1 MKSTVVIEFEKKWE
15 NIGLI
20 QELKE
25 SDINLYEYVVKN
37 CMLGSHECDT
47 INNYFD
53 EYTDHSSN
61 HSLEVLKNGD
71 QISEGMDFNK
81 VEIAIFT
88 LACYFHDIGMNV
100 DKKKLEI
107 YKTEEDFPLERE
119 YLIDKIGARS
129 MVDEENVNETVIEK
143 LIMLEYIRERHH
155 KLSSDWIKNHYHE
168 EKNAYVEI
176 DSISCQIWDHVA
188 KICEAHCIELK
199 EITDDDY
206 GFQAVARIDID
217 MTFLACL
224 LRISDYCHIG
234 RDRALPYIRTSK
246 KFYSGF
252 SKQIWEALARVGG
265 VRFDKDKK
273 CITISA
279 ECDDFTIHDA
289 LVHEALNIDFE
300 LHSQIK
306 HLAQS
311 ISSKNYQYFFVDATK
326 IKEKKDANYIYSSI
340 GFKMNYNKITELLIG
355 SKLYSENLYALRE
368 ILQNSMDSLS
378 VQKMQNGLI
387 DAYILINFHKDSE
400 GKEIMDIY
408 DNGVGMDKTSCSDH
422 FLSIGD
428 DSFWHTKKCLKEFGD
443 AYKNT
448 QIIASHGIGVLSYF
462 LLSNEIEVFSK
473 YKDVQSIHVQINKS
487 NRNVIFLKTKEIDYP
502 KFNQNSYLIQTP
514 WQLGHGT
521 CIRLKLREEQK
532 ISDIIRFLSQHILR
546 INCNLFII
554 NNENECEIIPQVK
567 MPLLEVDIRMKKDR
581 LDYENEFSYMDDE
594 TKQFTIDNAK
604 EVVDAIQTSGLSF
617 GEIIKKVEDDN
628 VFQEQIELPEIKS
641 LISEKE
647 KKESLK
653 ELIIEQYKMKNP
665 DFYNSDY
672 DRLKNIRFN
681 ANSIEGKI
689 YLEDIPAKQIH
700 NRVSQNGIWI
710 RNGNKYIDSEI
721 TRLLGT
727 GNNIFSYDIDISGVP
742 KNLFNLT
749 LSRDDIVECEQN
761 RTIVKKLV
769 NILIDQL
776 PKVIKK
782 IDYTIAFSCGNH
794 WYHGIHELLF
804 GCDSM
809 FYDVYGR
816 TLKAIDEIWQSG
828 FLGEDTE
835 NQLKQ
840 AFDEA
845 KILHLFDI
853 NRNTSVSVNEV
864 EKNIGDYKILL
875 PLFVNSKESVYGID
889 EDDWKF
895 KKEKPEIN
903 LKKIAIK
910 RKRSIENYVKKSKDK
925 IIIMP
930 FFLQSFMMPI
940 LKRFMLQVSEKE
952 EDYVVYNLIAT
963 EAEGLREKN
972 INIIKE
978 NINI

>member
-1 MKSTVVIEFEKKWE
+1 MKSTEVIEFENKWE
-15 NIGLI
+15 HIGLI
-20 QELKE
+20 QQLKE

-37 CMLGSHECDT
+37 CMLGSYECDN

-61 HSLEVLKNGD
+61 HSLEVLKNGN
-71 QISEGMDFNK
+71 QIIEGIELNK

-100 DKKKLEI
+100 DNEKLKT

-129 MVDEENVNETVIEK
+129 MVEEKDINDADIDK

-155 KLSSDWIKNHYHE
+155 KLSSGWIKNHYHE
-168 EKNAYVEI
+168 EEYAYIEI
-176 DSISCQIWDHVA
+176 DNIYCQIWDFVA
-188 KICEAHCIELK
+188 NVCEAHCIELK

-206 GFQAVARIDID
+206 GFQAVARMDID

-224 LRISDYCHIG
+224 LRLSDYCHIG

-252 SKQIWEALARVGG
+252 SKQIWESLARVGG
-265 VRFDKDKK
+265 VRFDKEKK
-273 CITISA
+273 CITITA
-279 ECDDFTIHDA
+279 ECDDFTIQDA
-289 LVHEALNIDFE
+289 LVNEAINIDFE
-300 LHSQIK
+300 LHAQIK

-311 ISSKNYQYFFVDATK
+311 ISKKQYQYFFIDASK
-326 IKEKKDANYIYSSI
+326 IKEKKDANYIYSLI

-355 SKLYSENLYALRE
+355 SKLYSEDLYALRE

-378 VQKMQNGLI
+378 VQKMQNSLI

-400 GKEIMDIY
+400 GKEIIDIY

-473 YKDVQSIHVQINKS
+473 YKDAQSIHVQINKS

-514 WQLGHGT
+514 WQFGHGT
-521 CIRLKLREEQK
+521 CIRLNLREEQK

-546 INCNLFII
+546 INYNLFII

-594 TKQFTIDNAK
+594 TKQFTLDNAK
-604 EVVDAIQTSGLSF
+604 EVVDAIQKSSLSF

-641 LISEKE
+641 LIRAKE
-647 KKESLK
+647 KKEGLK

-672 DRLKNIRFN
+672 DKLKYVKFN
-681 ANSIEGKI
+681 TNSIAGKI

-700 NRVSQNGIWI
+700 NRLSQNGIWI

-742 KNLFNLT
+742 SNLFNLT
-749 LSRDDIVECEQN
+749 LSRDDIVECDQN
-761 RTIVKKLV
+761 RAIVKKVV
-769 NILIDQL
+769 NILIEQL
-776 PKVIKK
+776 PEVIKK
-782 IDYTIAFSCGNH
+782 IDYTIAFSCGKR
-794 WYHGIHELLF
+794 WSHGIHELLF

-809 FYDVYGR
+809 FYDVYDR
-816 TLKAIDEIWQSG
+816 TLNEIDRIRQSG
-828 FLGEDTE
+828 FLGEDIE
-835 NQLKQ
+835 NQLKR

-845 KILHLFDI
+845 KIFHLFDI
-853 NRNTSVSVNEV
+853 NCNTSVSVNEI

-875 PLFVNSKESVYGID
+875 PLFVNSKESVYGIEEND
-889 EDDWKF
+889 RKF
-895 KKEKPEIN
+895 KEEKPEIN
-903 LKKIAIK
+903 LKKIANK
-910 RKRSIENYVKKSKDK
+910 RKRSIENYIKRSIDK

-940 LKRFMLQVSEKE
+940 LNKFILQLCEKKD
-952 EDYVVYNLIAT
+952 DYVVYNLITT

-972 INIIKE
+972 INTIKE